1 MVFTWVST
9 GVVEPYTPP
18 PPIYQ
23 RVPTTHPSQKASV
36 TNTDT
41 SAIDIP
47 SDPSLPPSIQRQ
59 IDAYQENSR
68 VVVEGDK
75 IQYVYQIMSKNVDS
89 MDQYETLEDA
99 KRKFR
104 EKRYRHIPILD
115 NNKQLVGILS
125 DRDILRVIADDIPL
139 ASILKGY
146 MVTKVLTAEPD
157 TTIREVASVML
168 NQKIGCL
175 PILTSSLELAGIVTR
190 SDILR
195 AIAKNPP
202 LQLFA

>member
-9 GVVEPYTPP
+9 GVVEPYIPP

-23 RVPTTHPSQKASV
+23 RVPSTHPSQKTSV
-36 TNTDT
+36 ADTDT
-41 SAIDIP
+41 SNLDIP
-47 SDPSLPPSIQRQ
+47 SNPSLSPSAQRQ
-59 IDAYQENSR
+59 INAYQENSR
-68 VVVEGDK
+68 IVTEGDK
-75 IQYVYQIMSKNVDS
+75 IQFVYQIMSKNVDS

-125 DRDILRVIADDIPL
+125 DRDILRIIADEIPL
-139 ASILKGY
+139 ESILKGY

-157 TTIREVASVML
+157 TTIREVANVML

-175 PILTSSLELAGIVTR
+175 PILTSSLELTGIVTR
-190 SDILR
+190 SDILK
-195 AIAKNPP
+195 AITKNPP